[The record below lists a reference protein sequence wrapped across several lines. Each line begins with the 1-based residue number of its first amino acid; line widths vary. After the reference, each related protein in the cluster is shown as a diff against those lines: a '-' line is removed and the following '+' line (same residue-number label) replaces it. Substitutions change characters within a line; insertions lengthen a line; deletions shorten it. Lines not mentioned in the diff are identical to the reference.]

1 MKTIM
6 LVQKLVLGNYFQ
18 VEIQVNVFAKEVF
31 QI

>member
-1 MKTIM
+1 MKTIL

-18 VEIQVNVFAKEVF
+18 AEIQVNVFAKEVF

>member
-1 MKTIM
+1 MKT
-6 LVQKLVLGNYFQ
+6 VQKLVLENDFQ

>member
-1 MKTIM
+1 MKTVL
-6 LVQKLVLGNYFQ
+6 LVQKLVLENDFQ